1 MKTIRELAKIYT
13 ISTRTLR
20 YYEELGLVNPV
31 RTETN
36 QRLYTKQ
43 DEVNLKLV
51 FRGKKFGFSLDEI
64 REMVLLF
71 SLDRTG
77 KKQLEKSLQYGRVK
91 MAEIDQKISELQEIK
106 RELGQ
111 IQQVFEEKLMKLE
124 GDDR

>member
-1 MKTIRELAKIYT
+1 MKTIRELAKIYN

-91 MAEIDQKISELQEIK
+91 MAEIDQKILELQEIK

>member
-1 MKTIRELAKIYT
+1 MKTIRELAKIYN

-31 RTETN
+31 RTESN

-77 KKQLEKSLQYGRVK
+77 KKQLEKSLQYGRMK
-91 MAEIDQKISELQEIK
+91 MAEIDQKITELQEIK

-124 GDDR
+124 GVDQ

>member
-91 MAEIDQKISELQEIK
+91 MAEIDQKITELQEIK

-111 IQQVFEEKLMKLE
+111 IQHVFEEKLMKLE
-124 GDDR
+124 GVDQ